1 MLVRNP
7 AVGVKLPRKKSVKPT
22 VVLLLGDIC
31 RMIEAVME
39 PTKSMNLLIVFASI
53 RPGEV
58 LALRWKDILRDRIVV
73 DERAYDNEFDE
84 VKAAA
89 GKRKVP
95 YDKDGVILGAVRQM
109 WTRNKKFRQPDD
121 LVFAMV
127 VSLRILLLPGS
138 GRR

>member
-39 PTKSMNLLIVFASI
+39 PTKSMNLSIVFASI

-89 GKRKVP
+89 GKQKVP
-95 YDKDGVILGAVRQM
+95 YDKHGVILGAVRQM

-121 LVFAMV
+121 LVFCQ
-127 VSLRILLLPGS
+127 PGRQGARS
-138 GRR
+138 S